1 VRQQTVDRRS
11 KPLCCGGMVIPTYRV
26 DNGYRVTL
34 IRNPESNNKKHD
46 QVEPIT
52 TKEGLL
58 AGKKNT
64 SEKKQE

>member
-1 VRQQTVDRRS
+1 
-11 KPLCCGGMVIPTYRV
+11 MVIPTYRV